1 MRSTHLLFLVLSLTL
16 ISFPKTAYAQALS
29 DSGTNFLTA
38 LQNLLTNTWA
48 RIIAIIGLGILWMTG
63 RLSWGVA
70 ASINISTCLFLFVL
84 ISAPA
89 LAQSSDLAPITN
101 LTDFILDF
109 LTGPFARSIAGI
121 AVVALGIM
129 AKAGRL
135 KWQHAASVIFGIALV
150 FGGATIA
157 DQLANAAG

>member
-1 MRSTHLLFLVLSLTL
+1 MSRTLSFHGAVLCALV
-16 ISFPKTAYAQALS
+16 ISS
-29 DSGTNFLTA
+29 
-38 LQNLLTNTWA
+38 
-48 RIIAIIGLGILWMTG
+48 
-63 RLSWGVA
+63 
-70 ASINISTCLFLFVL
+70 
-84 ISAPA
+84 PA
-89 LAQSSDLAPITN
+89 LAQSADLAPITN
-101 LTDFILDF
+101 LSDFILDF

-135 KWQHAASVIFGIALV
+135 KWQYAGSVIFGIALV

>member
-1 MRSTHLLFLVLSLTL
+1 MLRYSYFCL
-16 ISFPKTAYAQALS
+16 
-29 DSGTNFLTA
+29 
-38 LQNLLTNTWA
+38 
-48 RIIAIIGLGILWMTG
+48 
-63 RLSWGVA
+63 GVA
-70 ASINISTCLFLFVL
+70 TVVAFSS
-84 ISAPA
+84 PA
-89 LAQSSDLAPITN
+89 LAQASDLAPITN
-101 LTDFILDF
+101 LSDFILGF

-135 KWQHAASVIFGIALV
+135 KWQYAGSVIFGIALV